1 MKAKSSAL
9 RLTATLLSF
18 ALIQASFGSEAWAQL
33 VPRVAAVA
41 APVGSSSAA
50 GTRSA
55 ALSANFSAAALPSLS
70 PLTPASLT
78 VPAAILFAP
87 SAEASLPASVFAA
100 APAAAAAASAPE
112 TMPEAAANS
121 AAASPIAET
130 NLESGSGTAG
140 VRARMAV
147 RVAELKSFFTGR
159 RDDGGE
165 PNAPDPAA
173 QNRMLGRYIAATNS
187 TQAGYETMVSASM
200 PVYLDQTFHRMSL
213 MPDLSIVGAFSS
225 VIGRQLS
232 PLLINSMPLKKAYI
246 GMLGLACIAATAIG
260 ALANLHLL
268 AVLPLFGLMIVF
280 RLGQA
285 GAVTAERTVIPSV
298 LGKDQVAMERLRGR
312 KQSWTQV
319 ASALTQNGAAV
330 LIVLLGTATKNLLI
344 APFFFLAAAGL
355 LLVSLKIPKA
365 SDQARMAAWG
375 EKAAQTGGGVRL
387 RVAGVFKNFAKQLAA
402 GCKVVMRDPAL
413 RASALITMLMVVF
426 NVLTYSVLGPTFG
439 TFAVGAGADSSMA
452 APIMGL
458 IGGLFSLGGL
468 FAGKIV
474 SKHARD
480 IEAKHGGD
488 SAAAAESAR
497 SSAMRWLKYGAMSFL
512 AVGAMALPL
521 PVIGP
526 LIHLGSHAAVAV
538 AAVLGTGTILSMWK
552 PKLGLALA
560 MAPVLLAFPS
570 HVVLAAVAF
579 FGFGLLQVVAS
590 VKNDSLFDKL
600 VQEKAPAD
608 YANAA
613 AFVGASSMFAG
624 MLGLTALKFLIY
636 GKLPFGIPSPIPV
649 FAGLPGIW
657 PFVAIFGGL
666 AVPAA
671 LAMWFL
677 TRRLDRL
684 TKSK

>member
-1 MKAKSSAL
+1 MRVKDSAL

-18 ALIQASFGSEAWAQL
+18 ALIQASFGSRAWAQL

-41 APVGSSSAA
+41 APIGGVAAA
-50 GTRSA
+50 GSRIGDG
-55 ALSANFSAAALPSLS
+55 SANFSAIAPLAPSSALL
-70 PLTPASLT
+70 L
-78 VPAAILFAP
+78 AP
-87 SAEASLPASVFAA
+87 SAAPSMPASAFASA
-100 APAAAAAASAPE
+100 APATALAAVSASASPAAASAPVSE
-112 TMPEAAANS
+112 DAAANS
-121 AAASPIAET
+121 PSEMTAAPASTPAAAV
-130 NLESGSGTAG
+130 
-140 VRARMAV
+140 VRSRMAV
-147 RVAELKSFFTGR
+147 RVAELKNFFTGGR
-159 RDDGGE
+159 EEGGE
-165 PNAPDPAA
+165 ANAPGPAA
-173 QNRMLGRYIAATNS
+173 TKRMLGRYVAATNS
-187 TQAGYETMVSASM
+187 SQAGYETLVSASM
-200 PVYLDQTFHRMSL
+200 PVYLDQTFHKISL
-213 MPDLSIVGAFSS
+213 MPDLAIVGAFSS

-232 PLLINSMPLKKAYI
+232 PLIINSMPLKKAYV
-246 GMLGLACIAATAIG
+246 GMLGVACIAAAAIG
-260 ALANLHLL
+260 TLANLHLL
-268 AVLPLFGLMIVF
+268 TVLPLFGLMIVF

-375 EKAAQTGGGVRL
+375 EKAAQTGAGRG
-387 RVAGVFKNFAKQLAA
+387 RVAAAIKNFAKQLAT
-402 GCKVVMRDPAL
+402 GGKVVMRDPAL
-413 RASALITMLMVVF
+413 RSSAIITMLMVVF
-426 NVLTYSVLGPTFG
+426 NVLTYSILGPTFG
-439 TFAVGAGADSSMA
+439 KFAVGAGADPSMA

-488 SAAAAESAR
+488 PAAAAETAR
-497 SSAMRWLKYGAMSFL
+497 SSAMRWLKYGALSFL

-538 AAVLGTGTILSMWK
+538 AAVLGAGTILSMWK

-590 VKNDSLFDKL
+590 VKNDSFFDKL
-600 VQEKAPAD
+600 VQEKSPAD

-636 GKLPFGIPSPIPV
+636 GALPFGIPSPIPA
-649 FAGLPGIW
+649 FAGLHGLW
-657 PFVAIFGGL
+657 PFVAIFGAL
-666 AVPAA
+666 AVPATI
-671 LAMWFL
+671 AMYAL

-684 TKSK
+684 TKPK